1 MAASPSRAP
10 AGWSPTRWPAG
21 SAPVPGLCVTALIGA
36 AGLVAVL
43 RLWPANDQ
51 TILRHDLPDLSA
63 DYLHLSEHGP
73 HHTHAVFIDTLNR
86 RWPKAA

>member
-1 MAASPSRAP
+1 
-10 AGWSPTRWPAG
+10 
-21 SAPVPGLCVTALIGA
+21 VPGLCVTALIGA

-51 TILRHDLPDLSA
+51 TILRNDLPDLPA

-73 HHTHAVFIDTLNR
+73 HHTHAVFFDNLHR